1 MWERGVKFHR
11 SEMMKGLHENQDI
24 WKQEEGGKSR
34 FKKKKCIKVYDGG
47 MKRKAGRQ
55 AQNIQDN
62 GIKNSYSISPRLEK

>member
-34 FKKKKCIKVYDGG
+34 FKKKNV
-47 MKRKAGRQ
+47 
-55 AQNIQDN
+55 
-62 GIKNSYSISPRLEK
+62 

>member
-1 MWERGVKFHR
+1 MKTRTFGSKKKEVKV
-11 SEMMKGLHENQDI
+11 GL
-24 WKQEEGGKSR
+24 
-34 FKKKKCIKVYDGG
+34 KKKKCIKVYDGG